1 MSDRESYLILFIPW
15 LILFL
20 VFTFGFAGFNLL
32 NSFTDWQG
40 LYPSY
45 NFVGFKNYA
54 ELPQMTGFLDS
65 IKNTGLLFG
74 LGLPI
79 AMLVSISLGVL
90 IDIMGK
96 IVAGVFRSVAIVSMA
111 IGGVMVAVFWVWKFA
126 GYGGLIIYGGLQ
138 SIPKSHIETAKLA
151 GASTLQ
157 IYFRVMLPQV
167 IGPIITTA
175 LLLSMFM
182 LKSFGYVW
190 PLTGGGPG
198 WSSTLFPVLIYRK
211 MFEATNFSGGAA
223 AVGFVP
229 GCGFHRSHLRGLRRS
244 RRILPEQEPVQVNR
258 NLARVGAVRPLYS
271 RGHQAHTVAAG
282 DAGARHLQHPVGR
295 RHCHW
300 IGAATY
306 LYDSLSTVLQA
317 AP

>member
-1 MSDRESYLILFIPW
+1 MSDRASYLILFIPW

-20 VFTFGFAGFNLL
+20 VFTFDFAGFNLL
-32 NSFTDWQG
+32 ISFTDWQG

-111 IGGVMVAVFWVWKFA
+111 IGGVMVAVFWVWMFNYSYGGINDLLRFIGLEGAALHWLGDSDIVILSVILMLVWKFA

-138 SIPKSHIETAKLA
+138 SIPKSHIETARLA

-223 AVGFVP
+223 AATFMFLLVSVIAVP
-229 GCGFHRSHLRGLRRS
+229 YLIHS
-244 RRILPEQEPVQVNR
+244 RRNE
-258 NLARVGAVRPLYS
+258 
-271 RGHQAHTVAAG
+271 
-282 DAGARHLQHPVGR
+282 
-295 RHCHW
+295 
-300 IGAATY
+300 
-306 LYDSLSTVLQA
+306 
-317 AP
+317 